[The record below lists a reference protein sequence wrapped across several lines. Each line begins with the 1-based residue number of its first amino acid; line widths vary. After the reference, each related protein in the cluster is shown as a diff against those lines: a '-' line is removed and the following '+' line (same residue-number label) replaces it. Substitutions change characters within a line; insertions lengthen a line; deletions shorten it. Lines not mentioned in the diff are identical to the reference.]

1 MVKIA
6 EAEALSWL
14 ESSYTLNHAQVLG
27 PVTMAI
33 SEQTF
38 G

>member
-6 EAEALSWL
+6 EAEALSGL